1 MLKRANF
8 IDCVISSAISLY
20 ACIIL
25 YSILYPVCNYSNLK
39 DFYVGETIYFDHNK
53 YLDLGIVFIYI
64 LLFFCVIPFIIF
76 LREKLIKIQLPKIS
90 LPKIQI
96 GKYPQFI
103 FKYQWI
109 GLIGYLTLYP
119 MNGQIYPLVILLI
132 AMLIGISLIDL
143 YMMRK
148 RGDCEKFSNWVI
160 TSVLLILF
168 VNLYFPVSAPG
179 DMHHC
184 GETYATFLM
193 HDKFNLAYYKDIML
207 VHGYSDV
214 AFGFIGK
221 YIFLDNTVYGYKL
234 GELLLSNIYF
244 VFISVMLLYIFNSSK
259 IFVVPFLCLVPDLI
273 QFFICSFLLLLKK
286 EIFNK
291 KFTWLILYIIMS
303 YIFMMYRTTIGSFW
317 VLASLPVAVYI
328 LYQFL
333 KSVRG
338 GVEKNSILKIVL
350 LILLPV
356 VFFIIG
362 HDVIISY
369 LKEAKYYVDGNL
381 YAFGLNLKPFRYFTY
396 PIIESFHYVIRF
408 FVYIVC
414 PFFIVE
420 LIKEFSKKER
430 NIRFICFLI
439 FVVLL
444 PIFSINYLMGRIDG
458 YGDSRTL
465 LYSLP
470 YIWIIVPYFLYTKYK
485 DNIIL
490 KIFLIILFMLI
501 IYKPLGKLIY
511 TYTDKFYQ
519 EKQSKK
525 ETILNN
531 VGDANIYYQDIVENL
546 KILVDT
552 NSDQNDVYLD
562 LINSGMNYLY
572 LDKPIPIKY
581 VSFYNSISTKQ
592 ALNSVER
599 IKNNPPK
606 VIVIGSSNFM
616 CFDKAYLSLRMNP
629 LYRWLFLN
637 NNYEIIVSKYY
648 AILVKTEYP
657 IVYTKEILKMLDFLI
672 LKLED
677 ANIKLKFLP
686 EVWANSLNT
695 LPMMEIKKEYDLK
708 TNKHNNTTDIIIT
721 FKQPI
726 KGSEIDLLYFN
737 PFNIKD
743 NKYVVSVNNST
754 SNIMAE
760 SKTGHIL
767 LPMDAAPSWL
777 LNKSLSEIKLKINK
791 DININDLQIRFY
803 KRNSSLEI

>member
-1 MLKRANF
+1 
-8 IDCVISSAISLY
+8 
-20 ACIIL
+20 
-25 YSILYPVCNYSNLK
+25 
-39 DFYVGETIYFDHNK
+39 
-53 YLDLGIVFIYI
+53 
-64 LLFFCVIPFIIF
+64 
-76 LREKLIKIQLPKIS
+76 
-90 LPKIQI
+90 
-96 GKYPQFI
+96 
-103 FKYQWI
+103 
-109 GLIGYLTLYP
+109 
-119 MNGQIYPLVILLI
+119 MNGQIYPMVILLI
-132 AMLIGISLIDL
+132 TLLIGISIFDL
-143 YMMRK
+143 YRMRK

-160 TSVLLILF
+160 TSVFLILF
-168 VNLYFPVSAPG
+168 VNLYYPISVPG
-179 DMHHC
+179 DFHHC

-221 YIFLDNTVYGYKL
+221 YIFLDNTVYGYRL

-519 EKQSKK
+519 
-525 ETILNN
+525 
-531 VGDANIYYQDIVENL
+531 
-546 KILVDT
+546 
-552 NSDQNDVYLD
+552 
-562 LINSGMNYLY
+562 
-572 LDKPIPIKY
+572 
-581 VSFYNSISTKQ
+581 
-592 ALNSVER
+592 
-599 IKNNPPK
+599 
-606 VIVIGSSNFM
+606 
-616 CFDKAYLSLRMNP
+616 
-629 LYRWLFLN
+629 
-637 NNYEIIVSKYY
+637 
-648 AILVKTEYP
+648 
-657 IVYTKEILKMLDFLI
+657 
-672 LKLED
+672 
-677 ANIKLKFLP
+677 
-686 EVWANSLNT
+686 
-695 LPMMEIKKEYDLK
+695 
-708 TNKHNNTTDIIIT
+708 
-721 FKQPI
+721 
-726 KGSEIDLLYFN
+726 
-737 PFNIKD
+737 
-743 NKYVVSVNNST
+743 
-754 SNIMAE
+754 
-760 SKTGHIL
+760 
-767 LPMDAAPSWL
+767 
-777 LNKSLSEIKLKINK
+777 
-791 DININDLQIRFY
+791 
-803 KRNSSLEI
+803 